1 MFTGEAKLPAAF
13 DNWAVYILP
22 ALKVPT
28 LVKGTETEAPVEALT
43 QNGLPVIAVSVV
55 MVFEED
61 DVIEKSSI

>member
-13 DNWAVYILP
+13 DNCAVYVL
-22 ALKVPT
+22 LVKVPT